1 MASVA
6 RMRIPVALLGMLVMF
21 VVAVGVL
28 FLGILGFTPVQACTG
43 VCFAPFM
50 MATVGTIV
58 IGLSATF
65 ATWFR
70 ALREPR
76 AYWPW
81 IGAGLM
87 IALYLVA
94 LSVAEK
100 VL

>member
-1 MASVA
+1 
-6 RMRIPVALLGMLVMF
+6 MRLPVAIFGMLVMF

-28 FLGILGFTPVQACTG
+28 FLGILGFTPVQRCTG
-43 VCFAPFM
+43 ACHAPFM
-50 MATVGTIV
+50 MATVGTAV

-76 AYWPW
+76 AYWPYV
-81 IGAGLM
+81 GAGLM
-87 IALYLVA
+87 VGLYLVA
-94 LSVAEK
+94 LSVAEE

>member
-1 MASVA
+1 
-6 RMRIPVALLGMLVMF
+6 MRIPVAVLGMLVMF

-28 FLGILGFTPVQACTG
+28 FLGILGFTPVQTCGGT
-43 VCFAPFM
+43 CYAPFM

-76 AYWPW
+76 AYWPYL
-81 IGAGLM
+81 GAALM
-87 IALYLVA
+87 VVLYLVS
-94 LSVAEK
+94 LKVAEQ

>member
-1 MASVA
+1 
-6 RMRIPVALLGMLVMF
+6 MRIPVAVFGMFVMF

-28 FLGILGFTPVQACTG
+28 FLGVLGFTPVNACTG
-43 VCFAPFM
+43 TCYAPFM
-50 MATVGTIV
+50 MATVGTVV

-76 AYWPW
+76 AYFPW
-81 IGAGLM
+81 IGAALM
-87 IALYLVA
+87 VALYLVA
-94 LSVAEK
+94 LSVAEQ

>member
-1 MASVA
+1 
-6 RMRIPVALLGMLVMF
+6 MRIPVAVFGMLVMF
-21 VVAVGVL
+21 VVACGVL
-28 FLGILGFTPVQACTG
+28 FMGVLGFTPVRTCSGACH
-43 VCFAPFM
+43 APFM
-50 MATVGTIV
+50 MATVGTFV

-87 IALYLVA
+87 VALYLVS
-94 LSVAEK
+94 LSVAEQ

>member
-1 MASVA
+1 
-6 RMRIPVALLGMLVMF
+6 MRIVVALLGMLVMF

-28 FLGILGFTPVQACTG
+28 FFGILGFTPTRACSG

-50 MATVGTIV
+50 MSTVGTIV

-76 AYWPW
+76 AYCPW
-81 IGAGLM
+81 IGAVL
-87 IALYLVA
+87 IAGLYLVA
-94 LSVAEK
+94 LSVAEQ

>member
-1 MASVA
+1 
-6 RMRIPVALLGMLVMF
+6 MRIPVAVFGMLVMF

-28 FLGILGFTPVQACTG
+28 FFGILGFTPVQACTG
-43 VCFAPFM
+43 ACYAPFM

-81 IGAGLM
+81 IGAALM
-87 IALYLVA
+87 VVLYLA
-94 LSVAEK
+94 SLSVAEQ

>member
-1 MASVA
+1 
-6 RMRIPVALLGMLVMF
+6 MRIPVAVVGMLVMF
-21 VVAVGVL
+21 MVAVGVL
-28 FLGILGFTPVQACTG
+28 FLGILGFTPVQKCTG
-43 VCFAPFM
+43 ACMVPFTM
-50 MATVGTIV
+50 TLVGTFV

-70 ALREPR
+70 ALRAPR

-87 IALYLVA
+87 VVLYLVA
-94 LSVAEK
+94 LAVADQ

>member
-1 MASVA
+1 
-6 RMRIPVALLGMLVMF
+6 MRIPVAVFGMVVMF
-21 VVAVGVL
+21 VAAVGVL
-28 FLGILGFTPVQACTG
+28 FLGVLGFTPVNACTG
-43 VCFAPFM
+43 ACYAPFM
-50 MATVGTIV
+50 MATVGTVV

-81 IGAGLM
+81 IGAALM
-87 IALYLVA
+87 AALYLVA
-94 LSVAEK
+94 LSVAEQ

>member
-1 MASVA
+1 
-6 RMRIPVALLGMLVMF
+6 MRIPVAIFGMLVMF
-21 VVAVGVL
+21 VVGVGVL
-28 FLGILGFTPVQACTG
+28 FFGILGFTPVQACTG
-43 VCFAPFM
+43 ACHAPFM

-76 AYWPW
+76 AYWPYL
-81 IGAGLM
+81 GAALM
-87 IALYLVA
+87 VGLYLVA
-94 LSVAEK
+94 LSVAEQ

>member
-1 MASVA
+1 MRMAL
-6 RMRIPVALLGMLVMF
+6 ALVGMMAMF
-21 VVAVGVL
+21 WMAVGVL
-28 FLGILGFTPVQACTG
+28 FISILGFVPTSTCGG
-43 VCFAPFM
+43 VCQAPLM
-50 MATVGTIV
+50 MTLVGTVV

-81 IGAGLM
+81 IGAALM
-87 IALYLVA
+87 FVLYLAA
-94 LSVAEK
+94 LVVAEL

>member
-1 MASVA
+1 
-6 RMRIPVALLGMLVMF
+6 MRIALALVGMLVMF

-28 FLGILGFTPVQACTG
+28 FLGVLGFTPVNACTG
-43 VCFAPFM
+43 TCYAPFM

-58 IGLSATF
+58 IGLSAAF

-76 AYWPW
+76 AYWSW
-81 IGAGLM
+81 IGTALM
-87 IALYLVA
+87 IALYLVS
-94 LSVAEK
+94 LSVAQK

>member
-1 MASVA
+1 
-6 RMRIPVALLGMLVMF
+6 MRIPVAVFGMLVMV

-28 FLGILGFTPVQACTG
+28 FLGILGFTPVNACTG
-43 VCFAPFM
+43 TCYAPFM

-70 ALREPR
+70 ALRQPR

-81 IGAGLM
+81 IGAALM
-87 IALYLVA
+87 AALYVVSLK
-94 LSVAEK
+94 VAEH

>member
-1 MASVA
+1 
-6 RMRIPVALLGMLVMF
+6 MRIALALAGMLVMF

-28 FLGILGFTPVQACTG
+28 FLGVLGFTPVNACSG
-43 VCFAPFM
+43 ACYAPFM
-50 MATVGTIV
+50 MATVGTVV
-58 IGLSATF
+58 IGLSAAF

-81 IGAGLM
+81 VGAALM
-87 IALYLVA
+87 VGLYLVS

>member
-1 MASVA
+1 
-6 RMRIPVALLGMLVMF
+6 MRIPVAVFGMVVMF
-21 VVAVGVL
+21 VAAVGVL
-28 FLGILGFTPVQACTG
+28 FLGVLGFTPVNACTG
-43 VCFAPFM
+43 ACYAPFM
-50 MATVGTIV
+50 MATVGTVV

-81 IGAGLM
+81 IGAALM
-87 IALYLVA
+87 VALYVVA
-94 LSVAEK
+94 LSVAER

>member
-1 MASVA
+1 
-6 RMRIPVALLGMLVMF
+6 MRIPVAVFGMLVMF

-28 FLGILGFTPVQACTG
+28 FFGVLGFTPVSACTG
-43 VCFAPFM
+43 MCFAPFM
-50 MATVGTIV
+50 MATVGTVV

-87 IALYLVA
+87 VVLYLVA
-94 LSVAEK
+94 LSVAEQ

>member
-1 MASVA
+1 
-6 RMRIPVALLGMLVMF
+6 MRIPVAVFGMLVMF

-28 FLGILGFTPVQACTG
+28 FLGILGFTPVQTCSG

-50 MATVGTIV
+50 MATVGTVV

-70 ALREPR
+70 ALRSPR
-76 AYWPW
+76 AYWPY
-81 IGAGLM
+81 IGAALM
-87 IALYLVA
+87 AALYLVA
-94 LSVAEK
+94 LSVAEQ

>member
-1 MASVA
+1 
-6 RMRIPVALLGMLVMF
+6 MRLPVAIFGTLVMF

-28 FLGILGFTPVQACTG
+28 FFGVLGFTPVQTCSGA
-43 VCFAPFM
+43 CFAPFM

-76 AYWPW
+76 AYVPY

-87 IALYLVA
+87 VVLYLVA
-94 LSVAEK
+94 LSVAER